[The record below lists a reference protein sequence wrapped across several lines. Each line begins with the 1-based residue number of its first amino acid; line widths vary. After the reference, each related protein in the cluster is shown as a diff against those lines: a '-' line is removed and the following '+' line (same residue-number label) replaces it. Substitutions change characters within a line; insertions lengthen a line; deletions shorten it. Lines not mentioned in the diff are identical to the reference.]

1 MQLDELNNKINEYI
15 YDLKSG
21 EQELTWDTVAD
32 ITNDW
37 FNEYDIALTGNACR
51 KRFKR
56 FTENMATTTQVVAKN
71 APEYDTVVID
81 RASDITSQLVKMF
94 FG

>member
-1 MQLDELNNKINEYI
+1 MQLDELNNKINEFVYE
-15 YDLKSG
+15 LKDADG
-21 EQELTWDTVAD
+21 TLTWDTVAD
-32 ITNDW
+32 ITNDR
-37 FNEYDIALTGNACR
+37 FDEYDISLTGNACR